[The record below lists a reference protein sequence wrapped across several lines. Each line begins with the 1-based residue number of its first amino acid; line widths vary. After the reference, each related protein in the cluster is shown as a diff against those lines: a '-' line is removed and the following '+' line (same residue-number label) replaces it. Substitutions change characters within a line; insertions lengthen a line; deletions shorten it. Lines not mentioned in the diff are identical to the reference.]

1 MHEPNQTK
9 PRLPYSRRALAACRL
24 VKAAVELDRR
34 GIRGA
39 LSDYCDLPETEA
51 AKWTERI
58 NRRWQKKASV
68 EDLLEM
74 VRRELEILL

>member
-1 MHEPNQTK
+1 VHEPNQTK
-9 PRLPYSRRALAACRL
+9 PRLPYSRRALAAYRL

-39 LSDYCDLPETEA
+39 FSDCCDLPATDA
-51 AKWTERI
+51 AKWTDRI
-58 NRRWQKKASV
+58 HRRWRKNTSI
-68 EDLLEM
+68 EDLLEI